1 MTCYRTLPPG
11 ETLDFMLAG
20 HEFGIPHAPGY
31 PLLTIIGTVT
41 SVFPGWLF
49 GMEYTFQMNMVMCA
63 ISSLA
68 NVVLFYLVK
77 YITGHTSAGIMARVR
92 SKFELNGLIWSNLG
106 SHVLKNHLG
115 DFKWLRDSKLGYPTI
130 QGFRGLS

>member
-31 PLLTIIGTVT
+31 PLLTIIGTVS

-92 SKFELNGLIWSNLG
+92 SKFLVVHGGYSIIKQKAFEGGKSGALICMNFQL
-106 SHVLKNHLG
+106 
-115 DFKWLRDSKLGYPTI
+115 
-130 QGFRGLS
+130 

>member
-31 PLLTIIGTVT
+31 PLLTIIGTVA

-77 YITGHTSAGIMARVR
+77 YITGHTSAGIMVRVR
-92 SKFELNGLIWSNLG
+92 S
-106 SHVLKNHLG
+106 
-115 DFKWLRDSKLGYPTI
+115 DFKFGFQIVSNQLRGISDDFGILGCI
-130 QGFRGLS
+130 WADLRRVG

>member
-31 PLLTIIGTVT
+31 PLLTIIGTVS

-77 YITGHTSAGIMARVR
+77 YITGHTSAGIMVRVR
-92 SKFELNGLIWSNLG
+92 SKFC
-106 SHVLKNHLG
+106 
-115 DFKWLRDSKLGYPTI
+115 
-130 QGFRGLS
+130 FRAFS

>member
-77 YITGHTSAGIMARVR
+77 YITGHTSAGIMVRVR
-92 SKFELNGLIWSNLG
+92 SKLLYIDYSQ
-106 SHVLKNHLG
+106 K
-115 DFKWLRDSKLGYPTI
+115 
-130 QGFRGLS
+130 

>member
-31 PLLTIIGTVT
+31 PLLTIIGTFS

-49 GMEYTFQMNMVMCA
+49 GMEYTFQMNMVLCIYSNTLRIKA
-63 ISSLA
+63 FI
-68 NVVLFYLVK
+68 VLINFFQIILK
-77 YITGHTSAGIMARVR
+77 T
-92 SKFELNGLIWSNLG
+92 SKFEAPGLANMKIGPQGLG
-106 SHVLKNHLG
+106 
-115 DFKWLRDSKLGYPTI
+115 
-130 QGFRGLS
+130 